1 MQAKHSDIY
10 RIIRRIIILIG
21 KYDIKKFIIEKNK
34 EIIMNKDNSKLIKEL
49 FNQEKRENFEI
60 LKKNDKTK
68 ASCLIKF
75 FCMCFRVKDLYK
87 YIQDILNSHI
97 FEQIFPE
104 LISGMKNNKFLDDIK
119 NESNEKEDDNKINCQ
134 NDIAELIMKYNK
146 DNQKLY
152 DELLI
157 LKNSEFNEVKLN

>member
-1 MQAKHSDIY
+1 
-10 RIIRRIIILIG
+10 
-21 KYDIKKFIIEKNK
+21 
-34 EIIMNKDNSKLIKEL
+34 
-49 FNQEKRENFEI
+49 
-60 LKKNDKTK
+60 
-68 ASCLIKF
+68 
-75 FCMCFRVKDLYK
+75 
-87 YIQDILNSHI
+87 
-97 FEQIFPE
+97 
-104 LISGMKNNKFLDDIK
+104 MKNNKFLDDIK